1 MEDLITDDSFTQKKE
16 PMKPMRK
23 VFHVYIYPF
32 ILPFSVA
39 NFALDNFPFVFFC
52 ACASVLYNN
61 KYVSIAYDLF

>member
-32 ILPFSVA
+32 SLPFPVT
-39 NFALDNFPFVFFC
+39 NFALDDFPSVCVRMC
-52 ACASVLYNN
+52 AV
-61 KYVSIAYDLF
+61 

>member
-39 NFALDNFPFVFFC
+39 NFALDNFPFFLCVC
-52 ACASVLYNN
+52 VCVC
-61 KYVSIAYDLF
+61 I